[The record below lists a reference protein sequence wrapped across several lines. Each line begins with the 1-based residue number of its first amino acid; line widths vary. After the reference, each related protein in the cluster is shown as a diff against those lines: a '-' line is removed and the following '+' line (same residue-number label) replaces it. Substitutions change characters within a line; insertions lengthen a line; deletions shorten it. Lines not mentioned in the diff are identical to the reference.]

1 MPDVAPP
8 SVAVPTEGVRGLR
21 RPAVPKAESDQAAD
35 ADFGR
40 QLADMATGDERPAGP
55 AGAREDREP
64 PASGWRQWGAKF
76 ARLDGDR
83 CGVPEA
89 VAAEAVPAG
98 EEGDEVKAAL
108 PAADPVAV
116 DDGLAVVSA
125 SSIPPNPTA
134 VPTGPVLPPAVMSID
149 AALTVPLSP
158 PVHPEGPPRSLQ
170 AMWIDP
176 PRSITTS
183 ARDGVGPERSTAPR
197 TAANGAGSA
206 PSIPQG
212 SAADATGPAQ
222 ANAISTVQGV
232 SVIGRE
238 THLATPPPAPRQVS
252 GCVAAEATSRDAQ
265 ASADIVGAPA
275 EEAKPSASHPI
286 VAAARSR
293 DGNHW
298 PAQGSPGGASAP
310 QASLQ
315 ARAAA
320 AGTGSQP
327 QVASAEDVGLKA
339 APVRS
344 AGPSTAAGQETSP
357 PIQPLSSPVQQIADR
372 IAAEISPASGHGRTD
387 PVALPANST
396 AQPLKVLTV
405 QLHPAELGVVT
416 IRIALR
422 NDTLELQIETDR
434 RDTARLVHADREAL
448 SSQLRS
454 AGYNV
459 ETMTVRAVD
468 PSSAP
473 ASLGS
478 QHASPDSA
486 PQSQAGGSQPD
497 ARASGGRAHAEQD
510 RNLHGSRRDSND
522 EQDGARHR
530 ASDGLYV

>member
-1 MPDVAPP
+1 MPNDK
-8 SVAVPTEGVRGLR
+8 SG
-21 RPAVPKAESDQAAD
+21 QAAD
-35 ADFGR
+35 ADFGK
-40 QLADMATGDERPAGP
+40 QLADMATGDERPARS
-55 AGAREDREP
+55 AAAREDREP

-108 PAADPVAV
+108 PAADPVVV
-116 DDGLAVVSA
+116 DDGLVVVSA
-125 SSIPPNPTA
+125 NSIPPNPTA
-134 VPTGPVLPPAVMSID
+134 VPTGPVLPLAVMSID

-158 PVHPEGPPRSLQ
+158 PVHPEGPRSLQ

-176 PRSITTS
+176 PPSITTS

-197 TAANGAGSA
+197 TAANGAGSV

-212 SAADATGPAQ
+212 SAADATGLAQ

-238 THLATPPPAPRQVS
+238 MHLAPSTPSPAPRQVS
-252 GCVAAEATSRDAQ
+252 GHVAAEATSRDGQ
-265 ASADIVGAPA
+265 ASADIVGVPA
-275 EEAKPSASHPI
+275 EEAKPSASHSIP
-286 VAAARSR
+286 AAARSQ
-293 DGNHW
+293 DGSHW
-298 PAQGSPGGASAP
+298 PAQRSPGGASAP
-310 QASLQ
+310 QTSLQ

-320 AGTGSQP
+320 AATGSQP
-327 QVASAEDVGLKA
+327 QAASAEDVGLKA

-357 PIQPLSSPVQQIADR
+357 PIQPPSSPVQQIADR
-372 IAAEISPASGHGRTD
+372 IAAEISPTGGHGRTD
-387 PVALPANST
+387 AVAALPINST
-396 AQPLKVLTV
+396 VQPLKVLTV

-434 RDTARLVHADREAL
+434 HDTARLVHADRESLA
-448 SSQLRS
+448 SQLRS
-454 AGYNV
+454 AGYGV
-459 ETMTVRAVD
+459 ETLTVRAVD

-473 ASLGS
+473 APLGS
-478 QHASPDSA
+478 SSPGSPDGA

-530 ASDGLYV
+530 PGDGLYV